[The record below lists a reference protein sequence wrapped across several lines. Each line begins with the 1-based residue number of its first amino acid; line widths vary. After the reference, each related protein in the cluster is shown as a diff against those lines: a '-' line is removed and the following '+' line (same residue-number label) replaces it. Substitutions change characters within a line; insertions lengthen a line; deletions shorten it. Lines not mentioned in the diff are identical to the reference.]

1 MMGIAMHENN
11 ISLLK
16 HKSDGSVVKTALLN
30 KSAAIIIII
39 LKFTSYDSGFP
50 Q

>member
-30 KSAAIIIII
+30 KSAAIIII